1 VRGSPHYTS
10 LGKCLVAFLP
20 EEEWEE
26 ILSRLRLERLTPRTI
41 TDAEGLRE
49 ELLLT
54 RERGYA
60 TNDEEHEEGVRAV
73 GVPVI
78 GRRGRPTALS
88 VATLTFRY
96 SMEELEGF
104 VPLLREAAREVE
116 VQLR

>member
-1 VRGSPHYTS
+1 LTEERRSADGM
-10 LGKCLVAFLP
+10 LGKGL
-20 EEEWEE
+20 
-26 ILSRLRLERLTPRTI
+26 RLRLERLTPRTI
-41 TDAEGLRE
+41 TDTEGLRE

-60 TNDEEHEEGVRAV
+60 TNDEEHEVGVRAV

-78 GRRGRPTALS
+78 GRRGRPAAALS

-96 SMEELEGF
+96 SMQELEGF

>member
-1 VRGSPHYTS
+1 M
-10 LGKCLVAFLP
+10 
-20 EEEWEE
+20 EE

-41 TDAEGLRE
+41 TDTEELRE

-78 GRRGRPTALS
+78 GRPAAALS
-88 VATLTFRY
+88 VATLTFVQALDAGARRVRPAL
-96 SMEELEGF
+96 EESRKGGRGA
-104 VPLLREAAREVE
+104 VAMRWSGDDTG
-116 VQLR
+116 